1 MEVPREP
8 PVLLESKPLEMAEEF
23 ESRRLME
30 ENIIAALKDEN
41 INTIGI
47 CGFGGIGKTR
57 MARRIGEKVKSEK
70 LFKFVVMVRVG
81 RNYDP
86 ERIVYEIS
94 DYLGV
99 KVEVGNFMATVNKL
113 RHRLLV
119 EERILIILDNVW
131 EILDLEKLR
140 VPLHKH
146 KGSCK
151 ILITSRLEDVCLAMG
166 ANAIFAVQGLTE
178 EEAWSLLRER
188 VGVSVDSS
196 DLYPLARSVAQKC
209 KGLPFALNAIG
220 RYLKDI
226 KLCLGF
232 VAENNVNPT
241 LSYESKLLQEMDAWG
256 SSFGEGIET
265 NINLIRKMS
274 LNVSLPPKRG
284 QIISNLLKNLI
295 PLVEKVPLSN
305 YKTNQHGAV
314 ITMNVHDLLH
324 ELPLKLAASDLKAS
338 AFQLLSLKKLKYLR
352 GFGAVNWE
360 ANHDTLLDHGMDL
373 ALESLVALD
382 LSNTGI
388 RVLPRKIKRMVNLKL
403 LVLTNCHNL
412 QYIEPGLISSF
423 DRLEE
428 LYMLGSFSGWEVEKE
443 GKRVGN
449 ASINELELLPNLT
462 ALQIQIQDQNIIA
475 QNSKIWSRS
484 TVYVISTP
492 EELKCR
498 FQESS
503 HLSFPAVHLDD
514 YYREFLG
521 AMDFFLPN
529 LTPLVDWLCVMLRS
543 TESLR
548 LAGVGSKN
556 AVDELIPEGFKLLK
570 QLEICNCS
578 TMEYLV
584 NGADQVLQTNG
595 LFPVLESLCLKDLP
609 LFIELF
615 HGQFPVA
622 MFGKLRNLK
631 LLKLPSLVHVFRNPT
646 QSVSVSNLRSVH
658 ISHCPKLQSLFSLS
672 TAQSL
677 VQLEEIKI
685 ENCEIMEEIF
695 SEERP
700 EGGNISCNK
709 IEFAKL
715 NYIEL
720 DTLPNLTGF
729 CKSVRIDFPQLTEL
743 CIQSLRKLRTL
754 CPNESELL
762 FRGNDDTDDSVM
774 QCLFTEKI
782 AFGSLKKL
790 EIIELDSLT
799 NIWCQQPTTSW
810 FSELEVLVVMSCDT
824 LRNLFSYSIAKVLVQ
839 LKHMTVEECVM
850 MQEVIAEDCETGQPE
865 INESLF
871 PQLKVLELR
880 RLPLLESFCHMIK
893 GLELPSL
900 EDVTL
905 YNCPRMKEFSGGRS
919 SMPMLKCVKRDHSI
933 YRIDGIIY
941 TVEHLF
947 SEKHLFVHQ
956 SWPSHK
962 QYQGTEDE
970 FKEEEIMKGSIHS
983 HPELSSQATRG
994 NTGASFQHDED
1005 QKEKKRRDKDVSAG
1019 HSYVGAKEDEGK
1031 GEEVR
1036 REAKLEVSIDVV
1048 SHNEKYLKDF
1058 ILFCSIFPSDYKFT
1072 KDMLVWQWI
1081 AEGLINLGEDE
1092 IMEGES
1098 IRCFDTLLNL
1108 GYIMPAGY
1116 NHRVDQMKYR
1126 VGEKVNAFI
1135 QKQQYLEPKFQKYLD
1150 TEEITD
1156 VLKVEHL
1163 SLAFK
1168 EIDCINFGT
1177 IKQCGHL
1184 KMLSIHRCY
1193 GSKMKNL
1200 IPSDL
1205 FLELQ
1210 ALKILNLSH
1219 IDIMGLPSS
1228 VENLKELQCLDMC
1241 ATPILGLPESMK
1253 CLSNLRT
1260 LNLDGCLSLMTL
1272 PKCTSMLINLRH
1284 LVLDVVG
1291 QLQSMPAGI
1300 GKLSKLRTLRAF
1312 LAGEDEGSRIGELK
1326 DMNKLKG
1333 SLLISHLEN
1342 VSTKEEAA
1350 EACLC
1355 NKQDLK
1361 KIELQWS
1368 DLQDNKNPD
1377 EEEILE
1383 SLQPPLG
1390 IQELK
1395 IFYYSGGVLPSWI
1408 SNPSFTEVVSIT
1420 LYRCRY
1426 CDTLPPFGELPAL
1439 KFLTILEMNEV
1450 LEINRFFCRRNQI
1463 TNQHHHVAFPKLE
1476 KLSFDSMAKLE
1487 NWTGVENGDFP
1498 YLRHLIIAHCG
1509 ELVAL
1514 PFLSHLNS
1522 LLHVEIINCPR
1533 LSCLPEG
1540 GLPPTLELLMI
1551 KDCPKLKERC
1561 SNDQCDDW
1569 PKVAHIPAFYIDH
1582 QKVSV

>member
-1 MEVPREP
+1 MEVPRET

-47 CGFGGIGKTR
+47 CGLGGIGKTR
-57 MARRIGEKVKSEK
+57 MAGRIGEKVKGEK
-70 LFKFVVMVRVG
+70 LFKSVVLVWVG
-81 RNYDP
+81 PIFDP
-86 ERIVYEIS
+86 ERIAYEIS

-113 RHRLLV
+113 RCRLLV
-119 EERILIILDNVW
+119 EERILIILDDVW
-131 EILDLEKLR
+131 KILDLEK
-140 VPLHKH
+140 VGIPLHKH

-151 ILITSRLEDVCLAMG
+151 ILITSRLKDVCLAMG
-166 ANAIFAVQGLTE
+166 ANAIFAVQSLTE
-178 EEAWSLLRER
+178 EEAWSLLRKI
-188 VGVSVDSS
+188 VGVSMDSS
-196 DLYPLARSVAQKC
+196 DIYPLARSVAQKC
-209 KGLPFALNAIG
+209 KGLPLALNVIG
-220 RYLKDI
+220 RHLKDSS
-226 KLCLGF
+226 KVCLGSI
-232 VAENNVNPT
+232 AENNLNPA
-241 LSYESKLLQEMDAWG
+241 LSYESKLLQEMDARG
-256 SSFGEGIET
+256 GLFGEGIET

-274 LNVSLPPKRG
+274 LNVSLPPGLMKSSITTKLYR
-284 QIISNLLKNLI
+284 
-295 PLVEKVPLSN
+295 PLRV
-305 YKTNQHGAV
+305 
-314 ITMNVHDLLH
+314 
-324 ELPLKLAASDLKAS
+324 LPFKLAASDLKGTDENV
-338 AFQLLSLKKLKYLR
+338 KKTLWVFDDVYTALR
-352 GFGAVNWE
+352 
-360 ANHDTLLDHGMDL
+360 HGMDS
-373 ALESLVALD
+373 ALESLVTLD
-382 LSNTGI
+382 LSNTDI
-388 RVLPRKIKRMVNLKL
+388 RVLPGIMKKLVNLEL

-423 DRLEE
+423 DRLKE

-449 ASINELELLPNLT
+449 ASINELALLPNLT

-475 QNSKIWSRS
+475 QNSKIWSRL

-514 YYREFLG
+514 YYGEFLG
-521 AMDFFLPN
+521 AMDFYLPS

-570 QLEICNCS
+570 QLEIRNCS
-578 TMEYLV
+578 IMEYLV

-595 LFPVLESLCLKDLP
+595 LFPVLESLCLQDLP
-609 LFIELF
+609 LFMEVF

-631 LLKLPSLVHVFRNPT
+631 LLKLPSLVHVCRNPT

-658 ISHCPKLQSLFSLS
+658 ISHCPKLKSLFSLS
-672 TAQSL
+672 TAQGL

-695 SEERP
+695 SGEGP
-700 EGGNISCNK
+700 EDGNISCNK

-720 DTLPNLTGF
+720 DTLPNFTGL
-729 CKSVRIDFPQLTEL
+729 CKSVRIDFPQLREF
-743 CIQSLRKLRTL
+743 CIQSLRKLITL
-754 CPNESELL
+754 CPNESDLI
-762 FRGNDDTDDSVM
+762 FRGNDDNDDSVM

-790 EIIELDSLT
+790 EITELDSVT
-799 NIWCQQPTTSW
+799 NIWCHQPTTSW

-824 LRNLFSYSIAKVLVQ
+824 LRNLFSHSIAKVLVQ
-839 LKHMTVEECVM
+839 LKHMIVEKCVI
-850 MQEVIAEDCETGQPE
+850 MQEVIAEDCEIGQPE
-865 INESLF
+865 SNESLF

-893 GLELPSL
+893 DLELPSL

-905 YNCPRMKEFSGGRS
+905 YNCPRVKEFSGGHL
-919 SMPMLKCVKRDHSI
+919 SMPMLKCVKRDHSV

-947 SEKHLFVHQ
+947 NEKHLFVHQ
-956 SWPSHK
+956 SWPFHK
-962 QYQGTEDE
+962 QYQATEEE
-970 FKEEEIMKGSIHS
+970 FMEEEIMKGSIHS
-983 HPELSSQATRG
+983 HPELSNQATRG
-994 NTGASFQHDED
+994 NACASFQYDEN
-1005 QKEKKRRDKDVSAG
+1005 QKSLCLASRQSTITEEVDADSPESYSFELEEKIRDKDVSAG
-1019 HSYVGAKEDEGK
+1019 HSYEGAKEDEAK
-1031 GEEVR
+1031 AEEIR
-1036 REAKLEVSIDVV
+1036 HEAKLEVSTDVV
-1048 SHNEKYLKDF
+1048 LRNEKYLKDF
-1058 ILFCSIFPSDYKFT
+1058 ILFCSIFPSDYEFT

-1116 NHRVDQMKYR
+1116 NHRIDQMKYR
-1126 VGEKVNAFI
+1126 VGEEKVNAFI
-1135 QKQQYLEPKFQKYLD
+1135 PKQQYLEPKFQKYLD

-1156 VLKVEHL
+1156 VLKVDHL

-1168 EIDCINFGT
+1168 QIDCINFGT
-1177 IKQCGHL
+1177 IKQCGQL

-1200 IPSDL
+1200 LPSDL

-1219 IDIMGLPSS
+1219 TDIMGLPSS
-1228 VENLKELQCLDMC
+1228 VENLKALQCLDMY
-1241 ATPILGLPESMK
+1241 ATPIRGLPESIR

-1284 LVLDVVG
+1284 LVLDIVG

-1312 LAGEDEGSRIGELK
+1312 LVGEDEGSRIGELK

-1333 SLLISHLEN
+1333 SLLISNLEN

-1350 EACLC
+1350 EAYLC

-1390 IQELK
+1390 IEELK
-1395 IFYYSGGVLPSWI
+1395 IFFYSLG
-1408 SNPSFTEVVSIT
+1408 
-1420 LYRCRY
+1420 
-1426 CDTLPPFGELPAL
+1426 
-1439 KFLTILEMNEV
+1439 
-1450 LEINRFFCRRNQI
+1450 
-1463 TNQHHHVAFPKLE
+1463 
-1476 KLSFDSMAKLE
+1476 
-1487 NWTGVENGDFP
+1487 
-1498 YLRHLIIAHCG
+1498 
-1509 ELVAL
+1509 
-1514 PFLSHLNS
+1514 
-1522 LLHVEIINCPR
+1522 NCQ
-1533 LSCLPEG
+1533 L
-1540 GLPPTLELLMI
+1540 
-1551 KDCPKLKERC
+1551 
-1561 SNDQCDDW
+1561 
-1569 PKVAHIPAFYIDH
+1569 
-1582 QKVSV
+1582 